1 MTCKEPLPF
10 SVEALLSK
18 NSEKNCDKLSDI
30 STTEEVKIRP
40 SASLPTELGEGGVR
54 IQLLESQLWEE
65 FHKHGTE
72 MIITKSG
79 R

>member
-1 MTCKEPLPF
+1 MTCKEVLPF

-18 NSEKNCDKLSDI
+18 NSEKNCDKLSNFD
-30 STTEEVKIRP
+30 TTEKGKSRP
-40 SASLPTELGEGGVR
+40 STSLPTELGEGGVR